1 MKRSHRRKEG
11 EKSMEEE
18 EASGPCQA
26 AARSREP
33 RAERE
38 SLIQQEQNRSL
49 CNFPLPPNSSC
60 YEMRREVFVL
70 STNWTGTFLSLK

>member
-1 MKRSHRRKEG
+1 
-11 EKSMEEE
+11 MEEE

-33 RAERE
+33 RAERK
-38 SLIQQEQNRSL
+38 SLIQQEQNHSL

-70 STNWTGTFLSLK
+70 PIGQEYSLA

>member
-1 MKRSHRRKEG
+1 
-11 EKSMEEE
+11 MEEE

-26 AARSREP
+26 AARFREP

-38 SLIQQEQNRSL
+38 SLIQQEQNHSL

-70 STNWTGTFLSLK
+70 PIGQEYSLA

>member
-1 MKRSHRRKEG
+1 MVKWSHRRKEG

-18 EASGPCQA
+18 EASGPCQTTE
-26 AARSREP
+26 RSREP

-38 SLIQQEQNRSL
+38 SLIQQEQIHSL

-60 YEMRREVFVL
+60 YKMKREVFVL
-70 STNWTGTFLSLK
+70 LPTGQEHSLA